1 VQYGSSLRYS
11 NKLAKP
17 RPLVDFTATEWML
30 FAFSIFL
37 LVGGTPFLV
46 KDSSALDTAS
56 GEGDPIRQV
65 FYISIMLLSFIPV
78 AKIGFFNALRGIPLA
93 LLALCLW
100 CLVTVPFAVDPSASF
115 RRWVLAIVLIVTI
128 VNLLTSVGIERTLI
142 VVRAAIT
149 TLIIVSLITVPIL
162 PGAVHGALEG
172 DQALVGAWKGAFVHK
187 NHASAVTALGLIM
200 YAHEFARSRKRWA
213 AAMLVLGFVFLL
225 GTKGKSALG
234 LALPSILAGL
244 AYSYCYQRRG
254 GRALFNILGA
264 CLAALILV
272 AITLLQDKIFRIFDD
287 PTSFTGRV
295 RIWGVVLDYARAH
308 PVFGAGYAS
317 FWQVGDAS
325 PIFKVGSAEDWLLA
339 TAHSHNGYME
349 ILATTGVMGLFL
361 AVLSIVIIPLV
372 RMLSAGSR
380 HSNITGLLFSLW
392 LFGIFYNSMETQI
405 LARDKQ
411 VWFNI
416 LIVLCSVKVLHRDAL
431 RAGRSYR
438 GANQSL
444 GSPAAGGD
452 LGVTSAVLH
461 SPSSARSHPRPI
473 DAL

>member
-1 VQYGSSLRYS
+1 
-11 NKLAKP
+11 
-17 RPLVDFTATEWML
+17 ML

-65 FYISIMLLSFIPV
+65 FYISIMLLSFIPL
-78 AKIGFFNALRGIPLA
+78 AKSGMFNALRGIPLA

-115 RRWVLAIVLIVTI
+115 RRWVLAIVLILTI

-149 TLIIVSLITVPIL
+149 TLIVVSLITVPIL
-162 PGAVHGALEG
+162 PGAVHGEFEG
-172 DQALVGAWKGAFVHK
+172 DHALVGAWKGAFVHK

-244 AYSYCYQRRG
+244 AYSYCYRRQG
-254 GRALFNILGA
+254 GRALFIIMGT
-264 CLAALILV
+264 CLV
-272 AITLLQDKIFRIFDD
+272 ALTLVSITLLQDAIIRIFDD

-308 PVFGAGYAS
+308 PIFGAGYAS

-325 PIFKVGSAEDWLLA
+325 PIFRVGSAEDWLLA

-349 ILATTGVMGLFL
+349 ILATTGVIGLFL
-361 AVLSIVIIPLV
+361 AVLAIVIVPLL

-380 HSNITGLLFSLW
+380 HANLTGLLFSLW

-416 LIVLCSVKVLHRDAL
+416 LIVLCSVKVLHEDVLRIGRSHRDAAKGL
-431 RAGRSYR
+431 RLFSAR
-438 GANQSL
+438 G
-444 GSPAAGGD
+444 G
-452 LGVTSAVLH
+452 LGVTSTASH
-461 SPSSARSHPRPI
+461 SSNGVQNHPKPI
-473 DAL
+473 DVL

>member
-1 VQYGSSLRYS
+1 MQYGSSLRYS
-11 NKLAKP
+11 N
-17 RPLVDFTATEWML
+17 RPAQSRRLIDFTATEWML
-30 FAFSIFL
+30 FAFAVFL

-78 AKIGFFNALRGIPLA
+78 AKIGVFKVLRGVPLA
-93 LLALCLW
+93 LLLLCLW

-128 VNLLTSVGIERTLI
+128 VNLLTSVGIVRTLV

-162 PGAVHGALEG
+162 PGAVHGEFEG

-200 YAHEFARSRKRWA
+200 YAHEFWQNRKRWA
-213 AAMLVLGFVFLL
+213 AIMFVLGFIFLL

-234 LALPSILAGL
+234 LALPSIVAGL
-244 AYSYCYQRRG
+244 AYAYCYKRRG
-254 GRALFNILGA
+254 GRALFMIVGA
-264 CLAALILV
+264 CLVGLVLISL
-272 AITLLQDKIFRIFDD
+272 TLLQDTVFRIFSD
-287 PTSFTGRV
+287 PTAFTGRV
-295 RIWGVVLDYARAH
+295 RIWGVVFDYARAH
-308 PVFGAGYAS
+308 PLFGAGYAS
-317 FWQVGDAS
+317 FWQIGDAS
-325 PIFKVGSAEDWLLA
+325 PIFQVGSAEDWLLA

-349 ILATTGVMGLFL
+349 ILATTGVIGLSL
-361 AVLSIVIIPLV
+361 AVLAIVLVPLL
-372 RMLSAGSR
+372 RMLSAGNR
-380 HSNITGLLFSLW
+380 YANLTGLLFSLW

-416 LIVLCSVKVLHRDAL
+416 LIVLCSVNLLHRDVL
-431 RAGRSYR
+431 RLRRTHRSVGLNSSEHAER
-438 GANQSL
+438 GSGAQL
-444 GSPAAGGD
+444 WAAH
-452 LGVTSAVLH
+452 TSANGERS
-461 SPSSARSHPRPI
+461 SPTPI
-473 DAL
+473 GA

>member
-1 VQYGSSLRYS
+1 MEGNLKMRYGSSLRYPG
-11 NKLAKP
+11 LTAQ
-17 RPLVDFTATEWML
+17 RRRLIDFTATEWMF
-30 FAFSIFL
+30 FAFAIFL

-78 AKIGFFNALRGIPLA
+78 VKIGVFNALRGVPLA

-128 VNLLTSVGIERTLI
+128 VNLLTSVGIERTLV

-149 TLIIVSLITVPIL
+149 TLIIVSLITVPIV
-162 PGAVHGALEG
+162 PGAVHGEFEG
-172 DQALVGAWKGAFVHK
+172 DHALIGAWKGAFVHK

-200 YAHEFARSRKRWA
+200 YVHEFVRSRKKWA
-213 AAMLVLGFVFLL
+213 AAMLVLGFIFLL

-244 AYSYCYQRRG
+244 AYSYCYKRQG
-254 GRALFNILGA
+254 GRALFLISGA
-264 CLAALILV
+264 CIVGASLV
-272 AITLLQDKIFRIFDD
+272 AFALLQDTIFRIFND

-295 RIWGVVLDYARAH
+295 RIWSVVFDYAIAH
-308 PVFGAGYAS
+308 PLFGAGYAS
-317 FWQVGDAS
+317 FWQVGDIS

-339 TAHSHNGYME
+339 TSHSHNGYME
-349 ILATTGVMGLFL
+349 ILATTGVIGLSL
-361 AVLSIVIIPLV
+361 AVLAVVVVPLM
-372 RMLSAGSR
+372 RMVSAGSR
-380 HSNITGLLFSLW
+380 HANLTGLLFSLW

-411 VWFNI
+411 VWFNL
-416 LIVLCSVKVLHRDAL
+416 LIVLCSVKVLHEDAV
-431 RAGRSYR
+431 RAGRSRLNVRR
-438 GANQSL
+438 GPLVNAEK
-444 GSPAAGGD
+444 AGVSDFG
-452 LGVTSAVLH
+452 H
-461 SPSSARSHPRPI
+461 R
-473 DAL
+473 ALN